1 MLRFYLYY
9 FIYGYLAEHETLG
22 SVSASAAGNIWWLIN
37 TIRLVAEA
45 GRFRPAM
52 ENTSLQSDVWN
63 DVTTSPPDDL
73 ASSVRDLV
81 LKVV

>member
-9 FIYGYLAEHETLG
+9 FIYGYLGL
-22 SVSASAAGNIWWLIN
+22 VSASAAGNIWWLIN